1 MLLKRPI
8 TAIMLVLATFIFGY
22 IALQELSV
30 DLLPDVDV
38 PSLMVRTEWPGA
50 SASEVETRINEQ
62 LEAALGTLPGL
73 RRSQSFARQ
82 GIGFVSLEFE
92 WGHNMDLAF
101 LNARE
106 RLDQVR
112 FSLPQQAERPQ
123 LVYSDP
129 GDEPVAILGIQLRDN
144 PDPAYEERLE
154 LKQWADR
161 VLTRRLE
168 QEQGIAQAVIVGA
181 LTPEVHIRYQPHL
194 ADRYGLSTAEIRNR
208 VREANEFSPS
218 GELRD
223 GWYRYS
229 LKIESRITSIEQ
241 LRRLPLKTVGG
252 ERILRLQDVAE
263 VRMDERDPVSFSMVD
278 GLPVLSVLVK
288 KDFESNLVQVFHQMT
303 PVLEELREQFPGF
316 SIDVLS
322 ENATF
327 IEASI
332 NNLLQTLL
340 LGGILAF
347 FVLFFFLNDP
357 RSPLTIG
364 IAIPVSIMLTFF
376 VMYLSGIQLNIIS
389 LSGLTLG
396 IGLLVDNAIVVL
408 ENINRH
414 RKSGLPLFEA
424 AGKGTR
430 EISLA
435 VTASTLT
442 TISVFLPLV
451 FLGGFEGAFFRDQ
464 ALTLSIALLSSLLV
478 ALLILPVLVLQVQ
491 KFRRRRRLAETGPA
505 ASGETE
511 ASSAT
516 GQSGRRPHPPEIT
529 PTDLPEDRSTIF
541 TRGMDRAQ
549 ARYEKLLLASIRR
562 PVLVVS
568 LFLVAMALAV
578 VAFLYIP
585 KELIPQGE
593 EQRLRYRVTMPGN
606 TALRSTQEAA
616 RTFTASIHNV
626 AGMDTFAGGMNPDNV
641 RMSPVDGR
649 VSPDNARMS
658 PVDGRANPD
667 GRGTSQ
673 AVGPILTLG
682 GYTDDTNITRLADE
696 GLNRFVIEIPLNDPR
711 AAGLI
716 RSEIET
722 LQQNQPHW
730 RIEELQAL
738 PLFENVLGRQAAP
751 VVVHV
756 AGQDRRAGAAGAERL
771 RGMLADRN
779 PDWRLDLQHA
789 EEVETWHL
797 HFRPDRLLRYG
808 ITEPEVISFLE
819 SAARGAMITEWM
831 QEDENID
838 IRLYQQVSAHFD
850 PAEMRLPSRGRMV
863 RLSELATIEHVGEP
877 EQIERINQTPV
888 ISYLSDIGLAA
899 WWWQRGDFR
908 DVVEAFRMETG
919 VDVHLSGTAIQVES
933 LLRDMA
939 RLLLISVILIYVI
952 LTVQYENMKYP
963 LIIMLGVPF
972 AWIGSLLVLWPAGLS
987 LNILSFMGILVLTG
1001 IAVNDAILKV
1011 DFMRR
1016 YYADTGNL
1024 DEAVHLAGRHRFRPV
1039 VMTTMTTLLGLL
1051 PMIIPIGDGY
1061 EFRQSLALALMGGM
1075 VSSTLLT
1082 LFLVPM
1088 VFRWI
1093 ERRKDATHINTATS

>member
-1 MLLKRPI
+1 
-8 TAIMLVLATFIFGY
+8 MLVLATFIFGY

-73 RRSQSFARQ
+73 QRSQSFARQ

-168 QEQGIAQAVIVGA
+168 QEDGIAQAVVVGA
-181 LTPEVHIRYQPHL
+181 VTPEVHIRYQPHL
-194 ADRYGLSTAEIRNR
+194 ADRYDLSTAEIQAR

-229 LKIESRITSIEQ
+229 LKIESRITSVEQ
-241 LRRLPLKTVGG
+241 LRRLPLKTIGG

-263 VRMDERDPVSFSMVD
+263 VHMDERDPVSFSMVD
-278 GLPVLSVLVK
+278 GRPVLSVLVK
-288 KDFESNLVQVFHQMT
+288 KDFDSNLVQVFHLMT
-303 PVLEELREQFPGF
+303 PVLDELREQFPGI

-376 VMYLSGIQLNIIS
+376 VMYLAGIQLNIIS

-442 TISVFLPLV
+442 TITVFLPLV

-491 KFRRRRRLAETGPA
+491 KFRRRKGQADTGPA
-505 ASGETE
+505 ASDE
-511 ASSAT
+511 AEAGSAT
-516 GQSGRRPHPPEIT
+516 GQSGRRPHPPET
-529 PTDLPEDRSTIF
+529 TSPDLPDDRSTLF

-549 ARYEKLLLASIRR
+549 AFYERMLLISIRR
-562 PVLVVS
+562 PVLVIA
-568 LFLVAMALAV
+568 LFLLAMALAV
-578 VAFLYIP
+578 VAFLYVP

-616 RTFTASIHNV
+616 RTFTASIHSAV
-626 AGMDTFAGGMNPDNV
+626 GMNPDNV
-641 RMSPVDGR
+641 SMNPGNERSGTVSGGMSTSNGRPSSVSGETNPV
-649 VSPDNARMS
+649 
-658 PVDGRANPD
+658 
-667 GRGTSQ
+667 
-673 AVGPILTLG
+673 VGPVLTLG

-711 AAGLI
+711 AAGRI
-716 RSEIET
+716 RSEIEI
-722 LQQNQPHW
+722 LRQNQPHW
-730 RIEELQAL
+730 RIEELESL

-756 AGQDRRAGAAGAERL
+756 AGQDRRTGAEGAERL
-771 RGMLADRN
+771 RGMLAGRN

-850 PAEMRLPSRGRMV
+850 PADMRLPSRGRMV

-877 EQIERINQTPV
+877 EQIERIDQTPV
-888 ISYLSDIGLAA
+888 ISYLSNIGLAS

-908 DVVEAFRMETG
+908 EVVEAFRMETG

-1016 YYADTGNL
+1016 YFQDTGNL

-1075 VSSTLLT
+1075 VTSTLLT

-1088 VFRWI
+1088 VFRWM
-1093 ERRKDATHINTATS
+1093 ERKKQGDIRELKGKVSWTGDLDAMRRND

>member
-1 MLLKRPI
+1 
-8 TAIMLVLATFIFGY
+8 MLVLATFIFGY

-73 RRSQSFARQ
+73 RRSQSYARQ

-168 QEQGIAQAVIVGA
+168 QEDGIAQAVVVGA
-181 LTPEVHIRYQPHL
+181 VTPEVHIRYQPHL
-194 ADRYGLSTAEIRNR
+194 ADRYDLSTAEIQAR

-229 LKIESRITSIEQ
+229 LKIESRITSVEQ
-241 LRRLPLKTVGG
+241 LRRLPLKTIGG

-278 GLPVLSVLVK
+278 GRPVLSVLVK
-288 KDFESNLVQVFHQMT
+288 KDFDSNLVQVFHLMT
-303 PVLEELREQFPGF
+303 PVLDELREQFPGI

-376 VMYLSGIQLNIIS
+376 VMYLAGIQLNIIS

-430 EISLA
+430 EISIA

-491 KFRRRRRLAETGPA
+491 KRRKHKRVADAE
-505 ASGETE
+505 
-511 ASSAT
+511 
-516 GQSGRRPHPPEIT
+516 SGRRPHPPET
-529 PTDLPEDRSTIF
+529 TSPDLPDDRSTLF

-549 ARYEKLLLASIRR
+549 AFYERMLLISILR
-562 PVLVVS
+562 PVLVIA
-568 LFLVAMALAV
+568 LFLLAMGLAV
-578 VAFLYIP
+578 VAFLYVP

-606 TALRSTQEAA
+606 TALRSTEEAA
-616 RTFTASIHNV
+616 RTFTGSIHNAV
-626 AGMDTFAGGMNPDNV
+626 GMNPDDGG
-641 RMSPVDGR
+641 MSP
-649 VSPDNARMS
+649 
-658 PVDGRANPD
+658 
-667 GRGTSQ
+667 

-682 GYTDDTNITRLADE
+682 GYTDDTNIARLADE
-696 GLNRFVIEIPLNDPR
+696 GLNRFVIEIPLENPR
-711 AAGLI
+711 TAGRI
-716 RSEIET
+716 RSEIE
-722 LQQNQPHW
+722 LLRQNQPHW

-797 HFRPDRLLRYG
+797 HFHPDRLLRYD
-808 ITEPEVISFLE
+808 ITESEVISFLE
-819 SAARGAMITEWM
+819 SAARGVMVTEWM

-838 IRLYQQVSAHFD
+838 IRLYQQVGAHFD
-850 PAEMRLPSRGRMV
+850 PAEMRIPSRGRMV
-863 RLSELATIEHVGEP
+863 RLSELATVGQVGEP

-888 ISYLSDIGLAA
+888 ISYLGNIGLAS

-908 DVVEAFRMETG
+908 DVVETFRMETG
-919 VDVHLSGTAIQVES
+919 VDVILSGTAIQVES

-972 AWIGSLLVLWPAGLS
+972 AWIGSLLVLWVAGLS

-1016 YYADTGNL
+1016 YFHDTGNL

-1051 PMIIPIGDGY
+1051 PMVIPIGDGY

-1075 VSSTLLT
+1075 VTSTLLT

-1088 VFRWI
+1088 VFRWMESKKQGNI
-1093 ERRKDATHINTATS
+1093 QELKGKISWTGDLDDMRRND

>member
-1 MLLKRPI
+1 
-8 TAIMLVLATFIFGY
+8 MLVLATFIFGY

-73 RRSQSFARQ
+73 RRSQSYARQ

-144 PDPAYEERLE
+144 PDPGYQERLD
-154 LKQWADR
+154 LKQWAAR

-168 QEQGIAQAVIVGA
+168 QEHGIAQAVIVGA
-181 LTPEVHIRYQPHL
+181 LTPEVHIRYKPHL
-194 ADRYGLSTAEIRNR
+194 ADRYDLSTAEIRRR

-229 LKIESRITSIEQ
+229 LKIESRITSVEQ
-241 LRRLPLKTVGG
+241 LRRLPLKTIGG

-278 GLPVLSVLVK
+278 GRPVLSVLVK

-303 PVLEELREQFPGF
+303 PVLDELREQFPGI

-340 LGGILAF
+340 LGGVLAF

-376 VMYLSGIQLNIIS
+376 VMYLAGIQLNIIS

-478 ALLILPVLVLQVQ
+478 ALFILPVLVLQVQ
-491 KFRRRRRLAETGPA
+491 KFRRRRKLAESGPA
-505 ASGETE
+505 ASGMTYLH
-511 ASSAT
+511 T
-516 GQSGRRPHPPEIT
+516 HPSEVTHSP
-529 PTDLPEDRSTIF
+529 DLPDDRSTFF
-541 TRGMDRAQ
+541 TRAMDRAQ

-562 PVLVVS
+562 PVLVIS
-568 LFLVAMALAV
+568 LFLIAMGLAV

-585 KELIPQGE
+585 KEIIPQGE
-593 EQRLRYRVTMPGN
+593 EQRLRYRVTLPGN
-606 TALRSTQEAA
+606 TALRSTREAA
-616 RTFTASIHNV
+616 RTFTASIHSAV
-626 AGMDTFAGGMNPDNV
+626 GMNPV
-641 RMSPVDGR
+641 
-649 VSPDNARMS
+649 
-658 PVDGRANPD
+658 
-667 GRGTSQ
+667 
-673 AVGPILTLG
+673 VGPVLTLG

-711 AAGLI
+711 AAGRI
-716 RSEIET
+716 RSEIEI
-722 LQQNQPHW
+722 LRQNQPHW
-730 RIEELQAL
+730 RIEELESL

-756 AGQDRRAGAAGAERL
+756 AGQDRRTGAEGAERL
-771 RGMLADRN
+771 RGMLAGRN

-850 PAEMRLPSRGRMV
+850 PADMRLPSRGRMV

-888 ISYLSDIGLAA
+888 ISYISNISLAS

-908 DVVEAFRMETG
+908 ETVEAFRMETG

-1016 YYADTGNL
+1016 YLLDTGNL

-1088 VFRWI
+1088 VFRWM
-1093 ERRKDATHINTATS
+1093 ERKKQKDIRELKGNVSWTSDLDDMRRNDG

>member
-73 RRSQSFARQ
+73 RRSQSYARQ

-144 PDPAYEERLE
+144 PDPGYDERLE

-168 QEQGIAQAVIVGA
+168 QEHGIAQAVIVGA
-181 LTPEVHIRYQPHL
+181 LTPEVHIRYHPHL
-194 ADRYGLSTAEIRNR
+194 ADRYDLSTAEIQRR
-208 VREANEFSPS
+208 VRDANEFSPS

-229 LKIESRITSIEQ
+229 LKIESRITSVEQ

-278 GLPVLSVLVK
+278 GRPVLSVLVK
-288 KDFESNLVQVFHQMT
+288 KDFESNLVQVYHQMA
-303 PVLEELREQFPGF
+303 PVLDELREQFPGI

-327 IEASI
+327 IEASV

-376 VMYLSGIQLNIIS
+376 VMYLAGIQLNIIS

-478 ALLILPVLVLQVQ
+478 ALFILPVLVLQVQ
-491 KFRRRRRLAETGPA
+491 KFRRRKGLADTDPA
-505 ASGETE
+505 ESGETE
-511 ASSAT
+511 DSSAT
-516 GQSGRRPHPPEIT
+516 GQSGRRPYPPET
-529 PTDLPEDRSTIF
+529 TSPDLPDDRSTIF
-541 TRGMDRAQ
+541 TRAMDRAQ

-568 LFLVAMALAV
+568 LFLIAMGLAV
-578 VAFLYIP
+578 VAFLFVP

-593 EQRLRYRVTMPGN
+593 EQRLRYRVTMLGN
-606 TALRSTQEAA
+606 TALRSTREAA

-626 AGMDTFAGGMNPDNV
+626 AGMDT
-641 RMSPVDGR
+641 
-649 VSPDNARMS
+649 
-658 PVDGRANPD
+658 
-667 GRGTSQ
+667 

-711 AAGLI
+711 AAGRI

-722 LQQNQPHW
+722 LRQNQPHW
-730 RIEELQAL
+730 RIEELDAL

-771 RGMLADRN
+771 RGMLAERN
-779 PDWRLDLQHA
+779 PDWQLDLQHA

-808 ITEPEVISFLE
+808 ITEREVISFLE

-888 ISYLSDIGLAA
+888 LSYLSNIGLAS

-908 DVVEAFRMETG
+908 DVVDAFRMETG

-933 LLRDMA
+933 LLSDMA

-1016 YYADTGNL
+1016 YFHDTGNL

-1051 PMIIPIGDGY
+1051 PMVIPIGDGY

-1075 VSSTLLT
+1075 VTSTLLT

-1093 ERRKDATHINTATS
+1093 ERKKDVTHNKPVIP

>member
-1 MLLKRPI
+1 
-8 TAIMLVLATFIFGY
+8 MLVLATFIFGY

-73 RRSQSFARQ
+73 RRSQSYARQ

-168 QEQGIAQAVIVGA
+168 QEDGIAQAVVVGA
-181 LTPEVHIRYQPHL
+181 VTPEVHIRYQPHL
-194 ADRYGLSTAEIRNR
+194 ADRYDLSTAEIQAR

-229 LKIESRITSIEQ
+229 LKIESRITSVEQ
-241 LRRLPLKTVGG
+241 LRRLPLKTIGG

-278 GLPVLSVLVK
+278 GRPVLSVLVK
-288 KDFESNLVQVFHQMT
+288 KDFDSNLVQVFHLMT
-303 PVLEELREQFPGF
+303 PVLDELREQFPGI

-376 VMYLSGIQLNIIS
+376 VMYLAGIQLNIIS

-491 KFRRRRRLAETGPA
+491 KFRRRKGLADTGPA
-505 ASGETE
+505 ASDE
-511 ASSAT
+511 AEAGSAT
-516 GQSGRRPHPPEIT
+516 GQSGRRPHPPET
-529 PTDLPEDRSTIF
+529 TSPDLPDDRSTLF

-549 ARYEKLLLASIRR
+549 AFYERMLLISIRR
-562 PVLVVS
+562 PVLVIA
-568 LFLVAMALAV
+568 LFLLAMGLAV
-578 VAFLYIP
+578 VAFLYVP

-606 TALRSTQEAA
+606 TALRSTEEAA
-616 RTFTASIHNV
+616 RTFTASIHNA
-626 AGMDTFAGGMNPDNV
+626 AGLNPDAGGTNPDDGG
-641 RMSPVDGR
+641 MSP
-649 VSPDNARMS
+649 
-658 PVDGRANPD
+658 
-667 GRGTSQ
+667 

-682 GYTDDTNITRLADE
+682 GYTDDTNIARLADE
-696 GLNRFVIEIPLNDPR
+696 GLNRFVIEIPLENPR
-711 AAGLI
+711 TAGRI
-716 RSEIET
+716 RSEIES
-722 LQQNQPHW
+722 LRQNQPHW

-756 AGQDRRAGAAGAERL
+756 AGQDRRAGAAGAVRL
-771 RGMLADRN
+771 RGMLAERN

-797 HFRPDRLLRYG
+797 HFHPDRLLRYD
-808 ITEPEVISFLE
+808 ITESEVISFLE
-819 SAARGAMITEWM
+819 SAARGVMVTEWM

-838 IRLYQQVSAHFD
+838 IRLYQQVGAHFD
-850 PAEMRLPSRGRMV
+850 PAEMRIPSRGRMV
-863 RLSELATIEHVGEP
+863 RLSELATVGQVGEP

-888 ISYLSDIGLAA
+888 ISYLGNIGLAS

-908 DVVEAFRMETG
+908 DVVETFRMETG
-919 VDVHLSGTAIQVES
+919 VDVILSGTAIQVES

-972 AWIGSLLVLWPAGLS
+972 AWIGSLLVLWVAGLS

-1016 YYADTGNL
+1016 YFHDTGNL

-1051 PMIIPIGDGY
+1051 PMVIPIGDGY

-1075 VSSTLLT
+1075 VTSTLLT

-1088 VFRWI
+1088 VFRWMESKKQGNI
-1093 ERRKDATHINTATS
+1093 QELKGKISWTGDLDDMRRND